1 MNKFTEGNPDL
12 INDPDLYKKYLLKGL
27 CLTDLTED
35 QFTELKTK
43 LFDLL
48 STLPFE
54 VDTPDLFD
62 ALFYIFGVSS
72 LGKDFETRQGENIY
86 ESTERK
92 LSKLHRVIREERL
105 HVQERIL
112 FDTVETPLDLGDSIE
127 DEEV

>member
-1 MNKFTEGNPDL
+1 MNKFVEGNPDL

-92 LSKLHRVIREERL
+92 LSKLHKVIREERL

-112 FDTVETPLDLGDSIE
+112 FDTCPTPLDLVE

>member
-1 MNKFTEGNPDL
+1 MNKFVEGNPDL

-48 STLPFE
+48 SALPFE

-92 LSKLHRVIREERL
+92 LSKLHKVIREERL

-112 FDTVETPLDLGDSIE
+112 FDTCPTPLDLVE